1 MWASSLVRKRLKSE
15 IHMTVSCVCVK
26 NDANVFCVSPE
37 MLCCAQNP
45 NSIRNARH
53 FCVSQCSFSV
63 LKRPIISDY
72 FHYFF
77 SVMIVWC
84 RTIHIYAEAAARLCT
99 GHEFN
104 HLSFCSWAFMLST
117 DIIRHSGYTQ
127 HTLDKEQSGSYQI
140 SFVSWG
146 LVAVNVQG
154 LFPSIQKLQS
164 VTTQCLVPPVAVP
177 QRALH

>member
-1 MWASSLVRKRLKSE
+1 MLGISILLHAHFLLK
-15 IHMTVSCVCVK
+15 TG
-26 NDANVFCVSPE
+26 
-37 MLCCAQNP
+37 
-45 NSIRNARH
+45 RH
-53 FCVSQCSFSV
+53 FRLLLCYFCDIKCWCV
-63 LKRPIISDY
+63 
-72 FHYFF
+72 
-77 SVMIVWC
+77 
-84 RTIHIYAEAAARLCT
+84 IYAEARPSSP
-99 GHEFN
+99 HEFS
-104 HLSFCSWAFMLST
+104 HLSYCSWAFMLST

-164 VTTQCLVPPVAVP
+164 VTTLCLVPPVAVP